1 MPKPKQET
9 FADRLC
15 SLREAA
21 GLSQYEVAKRTGLS
35 KETLSKLEKGDREPA
50 WMTVRLL
57 AHVLGVSITA
67 FEVGDLPLPEAR
79 PTVPRER
86 SRRRPPFPGDQ
97 PPDLSPE
104 DEAALDKANDAVGKE
119 E

>member
-9 FADRLC
+9 FVDRLC

-67 FEVGDLPLPEAR
+67 FEVGDLPLPEPKPPAPRGR
-79 PTVPRER
+79 PRKL
-86 SRRRPPFPGDQ
+86 RPPGDQ
-97 PPDLSPE
+97 PPELTP
-104 DEAALDKANDAVGKE
+104 DEWAALDRA
-119 E
+119 